1 MTLWVSQSA
10 SNSHPRL
17 KMSADSAS
25 TPENTSR
32 QMYFITRFSSARH
45 NYTGEVS
52 FLVDYL
58 N

>member
-17 KMSADSAS
+17 KMSVDSAS

-32 QMYFITRFSSARH
+32 QMYFITSFSSARH
-45 NYTGEVS
+45 NYTGEI
-52 FLVDYL
+52 
-58 N
+58 